1 MKERFEWV
9 NSWCDETTSSD
20 LPRVL
25 LVGDSITCG
34 YQEKVRSKLKGVC
47 YVDYISTSYAID
59 TKIYNDR
66 VSSFFA
72 DSDYALIH
80 FNHGLHGAHIYKRT
94 YKSRLKKLLQRAKN
108 GKIVLATT
116 TYNGG
121 IFPKMKE
128 FIEHLTEKN
137 YQNKKIALIENG
149 SWAPAAVKVM
159 CSLLEKCKNLTYC
172 NEKIKI
178 LSALTEENKNS
189 IKILAKELSE

>member
-1 MKERFEWV
+1 MKERFEWI

-59 TKIYNDR
+59 TKIYNDI

-80 FNHGLHGAHIYKRT
+80 FNHGLHGQHITKRT

-108 GKIVLATT
+108 GKIVLATST
-116 TYNGG
+116 IVYCEGNTR
-121 IFPKMKE
+121 
-128 FIEHLTEKN
+128 LDRVWA
-137 YQNKKIALIENG
+137 KKVNERND
-149 SWAPAAVKVM
+149 AV
-159 CSLLEKCKNLTYC
+159 
-172 NEKIKI
+172 
-178 LSALTEENKNS
+178 
-189 IKILAKELSE
+189 KELSQELGYGIDDLYSISLSMPTDKRSLDGIHYTEEGYEDFACAVADCIRKNL